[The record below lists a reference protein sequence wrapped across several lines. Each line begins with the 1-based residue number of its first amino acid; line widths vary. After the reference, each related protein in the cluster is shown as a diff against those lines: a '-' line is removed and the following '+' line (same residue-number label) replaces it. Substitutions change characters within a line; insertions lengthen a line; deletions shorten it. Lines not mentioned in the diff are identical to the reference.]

1 MNDDLRLKYDELR
14 RYGDILLDIQ
24 TNDKTGSYRQLRFYY
39 MDMITDVRLKNGEI
53 ISIKTLKQGLTK
65 PLFYGIIRYKL
76 NKKANW
82 GELGLPNGVR

>member
-39 MDMITDVRLKNGEI
+39 MDMITDVRLKMV
-53 ISIKTLKQGLTK
+53 K
-65 PLFYGIIRYKL
+65 LFQ
-76 NKKANW
+76 
-82 GELGLPNGVR
+82 